1 MMDDFTG
8 PTWGEAHEKFA
19 ENVVAGLTL
28 FRRWL
33 RRRTKAKDEAPAVT
47 LRRGKGRRPLP

>member
-1 MMDDFTG
+1 MDDFTG